1 MMDLKPGDQAQWN
14 WGQGHPSGTVTEVAD
29 HGSLSIQSSNGN
41 TITRNAE
48 PSNPAVHLQQDSG
61 TDVVKRA
68 SELEIKSSS
77 DDNKDDGDDDDDDD
91 GKLRKPFPPPRQSA
105 PISRPP
111 DTAQEQEE
119 ANLSIEEQ
127 VKLAE
132 ERDKQAEKKDGDDI
146 DIDNGSGQN
155 TTTIHGHT
163 NGDKTATTQPSE
175 QLMDLREEVQEKP
188 TKPEASVGEKR
199 GRSEEP
205 TTVASDEQQKQ
216 QDQSSGS
223 SEKNGGDKNDSQ
235 EEVPEPE
242 SKKPRVEESNKEVT
256 DPTAPASTELGQS
269 KPVETAEAPK
279 KKAGRPKKE
288 ETKTVTGERK
298 NSVSSRTRSKANA
311 EDVSI

>member
-1 MMDLKPGDQAQWN
+1 MPYPAQWN

-77 DDNKDDGDDDDDDD
+77 DDNKDDGADD
-91 GKLRKPFPPPRQSA
+91 GDGNDGKPRKPFPPPRQSA

-132 ERDKQAEKKDGDDI
+132 ERDEQAEKKDGDDI
-146 DIDNGSGQN
+146 DIDSGSGEN
-155 TTTIHGHT
+155 TTTTIHGHT
-163 NGDKTATTQPSE
+163 NGDETATTQPSE

-205 TTVASDEQQKQ
+205 TTTTVASDEQQKQ
-216 QDQSSGS
+216 QDHTSGS
-223 SEKNGGDKNDSQ
+223 PEKNGGDKNDSQ

-256 DPTAPASTELGQS
+256 DPTAPASTELDQS

-288 ETKTVTGERK
+288 ETKAVTGERK

>member
-1 MMDLKPGDQAQWN
+1 MPYPAQWK

-41 TITRNAE
+41 TITRNAD
-48 PSNPAVHLQQDSG
+48 PSNPAVHIQQDSG

-77 DDNKDDGDDDDDDD
+77 DNKEDVDGGDDEKSENND
-91 GKLRKPFPPPRQSA
+91 GKLKKPFPPPRQSA

-111 DTAQEQEE
+111 DTTQEKEE
-119 ANLSIEEQ
+119 ADLSIEEQ

-132 ERDKQAEKKDGDDI
+132 ERDKEIQGNGDDGD
-146 DIDNGSGQN
+146 GE

-163 NGDKTATTQPSE
+163 NGEKVTEPTE
-175 QLMDLREEVQEKP
+175 QMMDIREEVQEKQS
-188 TKPEASVGEKR
+188 KPEASVGEKR

-205 TTVASDEQQKQ
+205 TVASEEQQ
-216 QDQSSGS
+216 DTSGS
-223 SEKNGGDKNDSQ
+223 SENGEGKKDTQ

-242 SKKPRVEESNKEVT
+242 SKKPRVEESTAEVT
-256 DPTAPASTELGQS
+256 DPTAPASTELDQS
-269 KPVETAEAPK
+269 GSGETAEAPK

-288 ETKTVTGERK
+288 ETKPVPGERK

-311 EDVSI
+311 EDVSM

>member
-1 MMDLKPGDQAQWN
+1 MPYPAQWN

-61 TDVVKRA
+61 TDVVKKA

-77 DDNKDDGDDDDDDD
+77 DDNKDDGDGND
-91 GKLRKPFPPPRQSA
+91 GKLQKPFPPPRQSA

-111 DTAQEQEE
+111 DTAQEEEE

-132 ERDKQAEKKDGDDI
+132 ERDKQAEKKDGDDV
-146 DIDNGSGQN
+146 DIDNGNGN
-155 TTTIHGHT
+155 TTTTTTTTTIHGHT
-163 NGDKTATTQPSE
+163 NGDKTATTQPPE

-205 TTVASDEQQKQ
+205 TTVASDEQ
-216 QDQSSGS
+216 DHTSGS
-223 SEKNGGDKNDSQ
+223 SEKNGGDKNDTQ
-235 EEVPEPE
+235 EEEVPEPE

-256 DPTAPASTELGQS
+256 DPTAPASTELDQS

-288 ETKTVTGERK
+288 ETKPVTGERK
-298 NSVSSRTRSKANA
+298 NSVSSRTRSKAIA